1 MLTEHARRVLGCE
14 RVVVTSRRQGF
25 SVEISCPPDPSSLEL
40 TAVRDATDRVLGGS
54 RSAQESSTMGIASFR
69 ITEIDSATTPDW
81 VAAPV
86 DQTAGMVGRAM
97 VALSTG
103 PEPFGPDDEAVLALL
118 ARMASVALERA
129 ALYETLRSN
138 EQRLTVLVE
147 SSPLAIAELDLD
159 GTVRWWNRAAGYLFG
174 WDESGLAPRAIP
186 VTGEAAAILDA
197 LWDRARIGMAT
208 VGALVPAR
216 RPGGE
221 LMELSLSVAPLEEN
235 DGSTGGILAVAEDAT
250 EREQVLEQFHRSQ
263 RLGAMARLAGGIA
276 HDFNNLVTVILA
288 SSETLMRRIGPDD
301 PLRAE
306 VEAIHRVGKRAA
318 SLTGQLLQIG
328 QRSSLQLVETDPSE
342 VIDAMSDDL
351 RRLFGP
357 HVHVE
362 ITTDSAN
369 SPLLVLVDR
378 AELERAVLNL
388 AFNARDAMPQGGRLV
403 IETRLAR
410 DEAGTKCWVVI
421 SMSDTGIGMD
431 PSTAEHCFEP
441 FFTTKGSASGT
452 GLGLATVH
460 AIVTQSNG
468 SLNVESTPG
477 VGTTFTLRFPFAGKP
492 AMPAGDARVRTQA
505 SNR

>member
-1 MLTEHARRVLGCE
+1 
-14 RVVVTSRRQGF
+14 VVVTSRRHGF
-25 SVEISCPPDPSSLEL
+25 AVEMSCPPDPSELEL
-40 TAVRDATDRVLGGS
+40 TAVQDATDRVLGGS
-54 RSAQESSTMGIASFR
+54 RSAQESSTMGVASFR
-69 ITEIDSATTPDW
+69 VPETEPATPDW

-86 DQTAGMVGRAM
+86 DQATGTVGRAM
-97 VALSTG
+97 VALGTS

-129 ALYETLRSN
+129 SLYETLRSN

-147 SSPLAIAELDLD
+147 SSPLAIAELNLD

-186 VTGEAAAILDA
+186 VAGEAASMLDS
-197 LWDRARIGMAT
+197 LWDRARLGMAT

-288 SSETLMRRIGPDD
+288 SSETLMKRIATDD
-301 PLRAE
+301 PLRPE

-318 SLTGQLLQIG
+318 ALTGQLLQIG
-328 QRSSLQLVETDPSE
+328 HRSSLQLVETDPAE
-342 VIDAMSDDL
+342 VIAAMSDDL

-357 HVHVE
+357 HVGVE
-362 ITTDSAN
+362 ITTDRAN

-388 AFNARDAMPQGGRLV
+388 AFNARDAMPQGGRLS

-468 SLNVESTPG
+468 SVNVESTPG

-492 AMPAGDARVRTQA
+492 AIPAAEPKIRVQP